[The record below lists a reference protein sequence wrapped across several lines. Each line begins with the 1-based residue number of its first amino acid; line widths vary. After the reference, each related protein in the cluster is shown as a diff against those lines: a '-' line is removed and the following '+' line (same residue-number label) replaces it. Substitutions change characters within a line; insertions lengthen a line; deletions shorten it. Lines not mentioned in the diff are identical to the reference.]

1 MGNASAFELDALDT
15 RIRELI
21 AYARERDGEDR
32 TLLFRNLVDLF
43 LTGKA
48 PKKQPTRDQLLD
60 VIEALIP
67 HVEPDG
73 RRTVA
78 ELVAGMSEPPLDLAC
93 RLAKDRAHLVGDI
106 LKSTAFDEADII
118 ELIQRTGRDHHHI
131 IASRNDLSANIW
143 IALARAAP
151 IATGF
156 DNQSTLA
163 LWRDDLGLSEKQDG
177 EQKVTPFRD
186 PNSERPLTTDY
197 SEPEKLPEKTLPKN
211 VEPKENA
218 LAENAP
224 AENAPVTP
232 PDSAKSS
239 QLRILRTDKD
249 LLADRI
255 EPAELKMQSGPQQ
268 QPSESDAETH
278 QQEPT
283 ASVTVADPTPAT
295 TFERL
300 ADPAEGGWR
309 WRSDR
314 DGLVVDISSTAFR
327 VFEPSFTLIGTSILD
342 LLGLNDKLGH
352 PVSRA
357 LQRRSTIH
365 DAPLVIERTSE
376 ANRFWTLEAT
386 PLFSANGGL
395 FEGYEGTMTPIQS
408 ESGAELP
415 LDPAPPPTAPLFHEA
430 EDQHQPNGLT
440 GADTLTDE
448 NIDRTKIPAPAGPAI
463 AQPSIIA
470 KTPATPE
477 PKTQTKPPNT
487 VKSEQKGKMELPGK
501 EALMAIASDMI
512 QEMVGDSVAKALQ
525 ENAPVIEAAIEKA
538 QPEPTP
544 AKAEDTNNS
553 IPTNEVAATLHM
565 LSQAI
570 NALEANGETI
580 GNSSLRLQTEI
591 ANACLKTLKEQLGA
605 AAKLKDDT

>member
-78 ELVAGMSEPPLDLAC
+78 ELVAGMSEPPIDLAC

-151 IATGF
+151 VATGF

-163 LWRDDLGLSEKQDG
+163 LWRDDLGLSEKQEG
-177 EQKVTPFRD
+177 EQTVTPFRD
-186 PNSERPLTTDY
+186 PNSERTLQAEGTKVQEAQTAP
-197 SEPEKLPEKTLPKN
+197 SEEQ
-211 VEPKENA
+211 A
-218 LAENAP
+218 AP
-224 AENAPVTP
+224 PVPAPVAQ
-232 PDSAKSS
+232 PDSSKSS

-255 EPAELKMQSGPQQ
+255 EPASLKMQSGPPKQ
-268 QPSESDAETH
+268 SAETQAGLTQH
-278 QQEPT
+278 EG
-283 ASVTVADPTPAT
+283 TPIAAEKKAVPAQPY
-295 TFERL
+295 ERL
-300 ADPAEGGWR
+300 QDPAGGGWR

-314 DGLVVDISSTAFR
+314 DGLVIDISSTAFR
-327 VFEPSFTLIGTSILD
+327 VFEPSFTLIGASILD
-342 LLGLNDKLGH
+342 LLGLNDKLEH

-365 DAPLVIERTSE
+365 DAPLVIDRTTE
-376 ANRFWTLEAT
+376 ASRFWTLEAT

-395 FEGYEGTMTPIQS
+395 FEGYEGTMSPVQADNT
-408 ESGAELP
+408 GNELP
-415 LDPAPPPTAPLFHEA
+415 LDPAPKAAAPLFKEEEPHTNA
-430 EDQHQPNGLT
+430 EGLS
-440 GADTLTDE
+440 GSDTLTDE
-448 NIDRTKIPAPAGPAI
+448 NIDRTKIPAPAVPKAAAAPAKQ
-463 AQPSIIA
+463 QPDA
-470 KTPATPE
+470 DATN
-477 PKTQTKPPNT
+477 TKP
-487 VKSEQKGKMELPGK
+487 KSADKPAQTPKIELPGK
-501 EALMAIASDMI
+501 DALMAIASNMI

-525 ENAPVIEAAIEKA
+525 ESAPAIEAALDQAK
-538 QPEPTP
+538 PEPAP
-544 AKAEDTNNS
+544 AKKEEARTPIATND
-553 IPTNEVAATLHM
+553 VAATLHM
-565 LSQAI
+565 LSQALG
-570 NALEANGETI
+570 ALEANGETL

-605 AAKLKDDT
+605 TAKLSDDT

>member
-163 LWRDDLGLSEKQDG
+163 LWRDDLGLSDKKEG
-177 EQKVTPFRD
+177 EQKVTPFRA
-186 PNSERPLTTDY
+186 PNSERPPAPTF
-197 SEPEKLPEKTLPKN
+197 S
-211 VEPKENA
+211 EPKESVVSSPA
-218 LAENAP
+218 QKAEKPKAVPAP
-224 AENAPVTP
+224 
-232 PDSAKSS
+232 SADTGKSS

-255 EPAELKMQSGPQQ
+255 EPAELKMQSGSKQHPA
-268 QPSESDAETH
+268 ESDPASH
-278 QQEPT
+278 ASEPT
-283 ASVTVADPTPAT
+283 PSDAVTGSALET

-314 DGLVVDISSTAFR
+314 DGLVIDISSTAFR
-327 VFEPSFTLIGTSILD
+327 VFEPSFTLIGASILD

-357 LQRRSTIH
+357 LQRRSAIH

-415 LDPAPPPTAPLFHEA
+415 FEPAPTSSVPLFQEPNLQ
-430 EDQHQPNGLT
+430 DQQSGLT

-448 NIDRTKIPAPAGPAI
+448 NIDRTKIPAPAVPQLSDKAT
-463 AQPSIIA
+463 A
-470 KTPATPE
+470 PATPE
-477 PKTQTKPPNT
+477 PVPQSTSAKLA
-487 VKSEQKGKMELPGK
+487 KSESKGKLELPGK
-501 EALMAIASDMI
+501 DALMAIASDMI

-525 ENAPVIEAAIEKA
+525 ESAPVLEAAIEKA

-544 AKAEDTNNS
+544 LQEEDTSNA
-553 IPTNEVAATLHM
+553 IHANEIAATLHM

-570 NALEANGETI
+570 NALEANGETL

-605 AAKLKDDT
+605 AAKLKDDI

>member
-1 MGNASAFELDALDT
+1 MGNASAFEMDALDT

-48 PKKQPTRDQLLD
+48 PLKQPTRDQLLD

-118 ELIQRTGRDHHHI
+118 ELIQRTGRDHHHV

-151 IATGF
+151 VASDF

-163 LWRDDLGLSEKQDG
+163 LWRDDLGLAEKQNG

-186 PNSERPLTTDY
+186 PNTQRAVVTNNEERQEVTERQSRETHLAAASAPTTQ
-197 SEPEKLPEKTLPKN
+197 
-211 VEPKENA
+211 
-218 LAENAP
+218 
-224 AENAPVTP
+224 
-232 PDSAKSS
+232 PDGSKSS

-249 LLADRI
+249 LLADRL
-255 EPAELKMQSGPQQ
+255 EPANLRMQTGSASPQGENDVMSPQ
-268 QPSESDAETH
+268 S
-278 QQEPT
+278 QEKTDTQGQATKPAPT
-283 ASVTVADPTPAT
+283 STPTYD
-295 TFERL
+295 RL
-300 ADPAEGGWR
+300 ADPEDGGWR

-314 DGLVVDISSTAFR
+314 DGLVFDISSTAFR
-327 VFEPSFTLIGTSILD
+327 VYEPSFTLIGASILD
-342 LLGLNDKLGH
+342 LLGLNDKLEH

-357 LQRRSTIH
+357 LQRRSAIH
-365 DAPLVIERTSE
+365 DAPLIIERTTD

-395 FEGYEGTMTPIQS
+395 FEGYEGTMTPVQA
-408 ESGAELP
+408 ESRHELP
-415 LDPAPPPTAPLFHEA
+415 LDPSPPATAPLFNEESATA
-430 EDQHQPNGLT
+430 EVGGLS

-448 NIDRTKIPAPAGPAI
+448 NIDRTKIPASKVHEPSAKNTAPSESARSAPAA
-463 AQPSIIA
+463 AET
-470 KTPATPE
+470 TPTNK
-477 PKTQTKPPNT
+477 PKID
-487 VKSEQKGKMELPGK
+487 LPGK
-501 EALMAIASDMI
+501 RALMAIASDMI

-525 ENAPVIEAAIEKA
+525 EKAPAIESAVNDANTKTQ
-538 QPEPTP
+538 QP
-544 AKAEDTNNS
+544 AGDAVRASAVSND
-553 IPTNEVAATLHM
+553 VAATIHM
-565 LSQAI
+565 LSQALG
-570 NALEANGETI
+570 ALEANGDTL
-580 GNSSLRLQTEI
+580 GNSSMRLQTEI

-605 AAKLKDDT
+605 VAKLQDDG